1 MNDTRAFP
9 KSFGVYMKLAVSC
22 DESARGFTT
31 VGERK
36 WRGTNQLTWVCL
48 AVAITTAAEAIHVN
62 VFFDTKYC
70 A

>member
-1 MNDTRAFP
+1 
-9 KSFGVYMKLAVSC
+9 MKLAVSC

-36 WRGTNQLTWVCL
+36 WRGTNQLTWVRL
-48 AVAITTAAEAIHVN
+48 AVATTTVVEDIRVN
-62 VFFDTKYC
+62 VFFDTEYC

>member
-9 KSFGVYMKLAVSC
+9 KSFRVYMKLAVSC

-36 WRGTNQLTWVCL
+36 WRGTNQLTWVRL
-48 AVAITTAAEAIHVN
+48 AVATTTVVEDIHVN
-62 VFFDTKYC
+62 VFFDTEYC